1 MIAKIVKMH
10 KKLQKVQKY
19 WVKCNNNCKNICQS
33 AKVLNDDTQY
43 LDVDVGDDDGD
54 DDDAD
59 IGDFE
64 DATRRVD
71 LD

>member
-1 MIAKIVKMH
+1 MH
-10 KKLQKVQKY
+10 KKLRKVQKY
-19 WVKCNNNCKNICQS
+19 LAKCNNNCKNICQS
-33 AKVLNDDTQY
+33 AKVLDDDTHY

>member
-1 MIAKIVKMH
+1 MH
-10 KKLQKVQKY
+10 KKFQKVQKY
-19 WVKCNNNCKNICQS
+19 LAKCNNNCKNICQS
-33 AKVLNDDTQY
+33 AKVLDDDTHY

-59 IGDFE
+59 ICDFE

>member
-1 MIAKIVKMH
+1 MH
-10 KKLQKVQKY
+10 KKFQKVQKY
-19 WVKCNNNCKNICQS
+19 LAKCNNYCKNICQS
-33 AKVLNDDTQY
+33 AKVLDDDTHY
-43 LDVDVGDDDGD
+43 LDVDVGDDAGD